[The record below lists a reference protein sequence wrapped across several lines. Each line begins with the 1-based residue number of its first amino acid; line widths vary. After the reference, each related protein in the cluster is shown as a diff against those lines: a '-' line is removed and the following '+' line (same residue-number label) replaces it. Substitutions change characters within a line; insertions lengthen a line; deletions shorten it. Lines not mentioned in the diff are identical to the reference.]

1 MYAMIPLKVKEIR
14 AIIDGELVQ
23 GYDELV
29 VQQGAYRLKQLR
41 KKNTILF
48 TKYKLK
54 NWDDLKRFFPL
65 IIVTHKDYTDTSHLE
80 NLTIIKV
87 DSAEEAYW
95 KFVNYYRNQFDIPIV
110 AITGTCGKTTTKEM
124 VRHILSDSK
133 KVAATKKTNNSR
145 TAHLQYLLS
154 IEQDTDAAVF
164 ETAVGSPGDVLYAGK
179 YFKPTIG
186 IITNIGEHHLRLCKT
201 MEAYIEAKADMAKIL
216 DDQGVLIINADDEKT
231 GKVDFSGFPGKIL
244 TFGKDPSSH
253 FRATDIKYK
262 NNGMQFSLHH
272 NDQNYVIYVPGYGVH
287 QVSNALAA
295 LAAVYEMG
303 MNLTEAA
310 ERLSSFQKFERQLQV
325 VEGINGST
333 LLDDTWSITSTSLE
347 AAIKVLEEIGKDKK
361 KVAVVGSI
369 TGLGSFGK
377 SINKRA
383 GEMIAKHNI
392 DILIVR
398 GNTLAETMA
407 TQAMESNPKLQVYYF
422 SKSRRIYRLLK
433 EIIDENTL
441 VLFKGN
447 MYSKTMIELS
457 AKFRKEP

>member
-1 MYAMIPLKVKEIR
+1 MIPLKVKEIR

-29 VQQGAYRLKQLR
+29 VQYGAYRLKQLR

-54 NWDDLKRFFPL
+54 NWDDLKKFFPL

-124 VRHILSDSK
+124 IRHILSHSK

-253 FRATDIKYK
+253 FRATDIEYK
-262 NNGMQFSLHH
+262 TDGMQFSLHH
-272 NDQNYVIYVPGYGVH
+272 NEQNYAIYVPGLGEH

-310 ERLSSFQKFERQLQV
+310 ERLRSFQKFDRQLQV

-347 AAIKVLEEIGKDKK
+347 AAIKVLEEIGKGKK

-369 TGLGSFGK
+369 TGLGSYGK
-377 SINKRA
+377 SINKQA